1 MTETSERT
9 RTGRVIGV
17 ALVVVLA
24 LGVIALR
31 SAGDSH
37 ATGPRG
43 LVTNEDAAFAGY
55 TLYSPLELQRA
66 LLVDIE
72 GNVVH
77 DWETTTQPGLFQYLL
92 EDGHL
97 LRAGDL
103 EQEGAFAAGQ
113 GAGGRIEELDWD
125 GNVVWQLDYA
135 DDNVMQHHDVEPL
148 PNGNVLFVAWERKSG
163 AEAIAAGRDPG
174 LLPDDEMWPDT
185 IIEYSPA
192 TDEVVWQW
200 SAWDHLVQDQDP
212 TKANYGDVADSPG
225 KLDVN
230 FILAGNDGDADW
242 NHVNAVTYNA
252 DRDEVMISSRS
263 FSEIWVVDHDTTTT
277 EAAGPVGDIA
287 FRFGNPRAYQQG
299 EESDQTLFA
308 QHDPRWIPEGSPGE
322 GDITVFS
329 NGLPEVRQFSS
340 VEQIHPELAGDD
352 YVLEDSEFA
361 ATIDRVYPT
370 DEPDPYFAAIISG
383 AQRLANGNTMFVYG
397 TTGRIIEID
406 DAGEIVWEYQNPY
419 YAIHD
424 DTPNA
429 SGAGFDIEAWW
440 TFRALRYAPS
450 YPGVAEL
457 TTRN

>member
-1 MTETSERT
+1 MTRPVLVRSLVSVTSCAPSCFVAGRSSAPISRAWSRIGQTHRSIAPITDQARLIGAEDRPATKHEGAQDVTETSERT

-66 LLVDIE
+66 LLVDME

-135 DDNVMQHHDVEPL
+135 DDNVMQHHDIEPL

-163 AEAIAAGRDPG
+163 AEAIAAGRDPE
-174 LLPDDEMWPDT
+174 LLPDDELWPDT
-185 IIEYSPA
+185 I
-192 TDEVVWQW
+192 VV
-200 SAWDHLVQDQDP
+200 
-212 TKANYGDVADSPG
+212 
-225 KLDVN
+225 
-230 FILAGNDGDADW
+230 
-242 NHVNAVTYNA
+242 
-252 DRDEVMISSRS
+252 
-263 FSEIWVVDHDTTTT
+263 
-277 EAAGPVGDIA
+277 
-287 FRFGNPRAYQQG
+287 G
-299 EESDQTLFA
+299 EQL
-308 QHDPRWIPEGSPGE
+308 
-322 GDITVFS
+322 
-329 NGLPEVRQFSS
+329 
-340 VEQIHPELAGDD
+340 
-352 YVLEDSEFA
+352 
-361 ATIDRVYPT
+361 
-370 DEPDPYFAAIISG
+370 
-383 AQRLANGNTMFVYG
+383 
-397 TTGRIIEID
+397 
-406 DAGEIVWEYQNPY
+406 
-419 YAIHD
+419 
-424 DTPNA
+424 
-429 SGAGFDIEAWW
+429 
-440 TFRALRYAPS
+440 
-450 YPGVAEL
+450 GVAPGGDGFGSGLALPGHE
-457 TTRN
+457 